1 MPRRYTYL
9 GDRMT
14 DPALVGRRC
23 TAVLRA
29 DDKCILGRSAMLV
42 LFDGEGAPR
51 VVQRRR
57 LRKLP
62 PMAGF
67 PLLEDDEDE
76 EEVRGLRARRTY
88 MPRRGRGL
96 NRRRR

>member
-1 MPRRYTYL
+1 MSPRRYTYL

-14 DPALVGRRC
+14 DSTLVGQRC

-42 LFDGEGAPR
+42 LFDGEDAPR

-57 LRKLP
+57 LRKLAP
-62 PMAGF
+62 AAGF
-67 PLLEDDEDE
+67 PMLEDDDDDE
-76 EEVRGLRARRTY
+76 EDRRRRTY
-88 MPRRGRGL
+88 MPRRSRGVRG
-96 NRRRR
+96 RRR

>member
-1 MPRRYTYL
+1 MARRRYTYL

-14 DPALVGRRC
+14 DPTLVGRRC

-42 LFDGEGAPR
+42 LFDGEADPR

-76 EEVRGLRARRTY
+76 EDRRRTY
-88 MPRRGRGL
+88 LPPRRGARS
-96 NRRRR
+96 RRR